1 VSIGIESERRLR
13 KTMGKKSILA
23 FADIYLSHHIKLK
36 SPSPP
41 FHKEICDFLI
51 DMTNHRDKRLAI
63 AAPRGYAKSTLV
75 NLFYVL
81 WSICYGKERFIL
93 IFSATADQAQSQ
105 LATVSKELQTNI
117 LLRDDFADVF
127 STKSQIKGKFT
138 QDEIITPNDI
148 KVKAYGAGQG
158 SRGIKHN
165 EHRPTLILL
174 DDIDGEKNTYSSK
187 ARESIFSWFNQ
198 VVLFMGAIN
207 VVNMIAIGTLVHP
220 KSLLTRL
227 TYKDEFLNW
236 DKLIYKAIEEF
247 SKHDDLWQ
255 KWENIARN
263 RGESYESGVGLE
275 AADRFFQDNKADM
288 LKDTK
293 VLWEEMEDY
302 YTLMKIKTFGTS
314 YSFDSEKQNDPTK
327 TMDSRYDPGKFYY
340 WDDQF
345 PTLEE
350 LLASFGGDYSYVG
363 ACDPSVGVK
372 SGRSDHS
379 GIIILAQHKGRLYI
393 IDADIMERTQDD
405 LVHTIVNYCKIRHPM
420 NNFIIEANLF
430 PQLLL
435 NTVRNHAYKEN
446 VVAPFKE
453 IRNTGISKE
462 QRIFGMET
470 YLTTGTV
477 LFSRKHTTLLD
488 QLKYFPR
495 DDHNDG
501 PDALEMA
508 IRAAESRVSF
518 LPMDDDDI
526 RDKQGR
532 RITDR
537 DFGQTTPEEDARDED
552 DEDDDPNRKGGVSP

>member
-1 VSIGIESERRLR
+1 MSIGNESERRLR
-13 KTMGKKSILA
+13 KAMGKKSILA
-23 FADIYLSHHIKLK
+23 FADIYLSHHIKTK
-36 SPSPP
+36 SPS
-41 FHKEICDFLI
+41 FHKTICDCL
-51 DMTNHRDKRLAI
+51 MEMSNHRNKRLAI

-105 LATVSKELQTNI
+105 LATVSKELQTNA

-127 STKSQIKGKFT
+127 STKSQIKAKFT

-158 SRGIKHN
+158 SRGVKHN
-165 EHRPTLILL
+165 EHRPTLIIL

-187 ARESIFSWFNQ
+187 SRENIFNWFSG
-198 VVLFMGAIN
+198 VVLYMGAIN
-207 VVNMIAIGTLVHP
+207 VVNTISIGTLVHIQ
-220 KSLLTRL
+220 SLLTRL
-227 TYKDEFLNW
+227 TNKEEFLNW
-236 DKLIYKAIEEF
+236 DKLIYKAIDEF
-247 SKHDDLWQ
+247 SKRDDLWQ
-255 KWENIARN
+255 RWENIARN
-263 RGESYESGVGLE
+263 RGESYEGYAGLE

-293 VLWEEMEDY
+293 VLWEEQEDY

-327 TMDSRYDPGKFYY
+327 TRDSCYDPENFHY

-345 PTLEE
+345 PTLET
-350 LLASFGGDYSYVG
+350 LLESFGGDYSYIG

-379 GIIILAQHKGRLYI
+379 AIIILVQHKGRLYV
-393 IDADIMERTQDD
+393 IDADITERSQED
-405 LVHTIVNYCKIRHPM
+405 LVQAIVDYCKIRHPM
-420 NNFIIEANLF
+420 DNFVIEANLF
-430 PQLLL
+430 PELLL

-446 VVAPFKE
+446 VLAPFKE
-453 IRNTGISKE
+453 IRNTKNKE
-462 QRIFGMET
+462 QRIFGMKT
-470 YLTTGTV
+470 YLTSETV
-477 LFSRKHTTLLD
+477 FFSRKHTTLIE

-495 DDHNDG
+495 GEHDDG

-508 IRAAESRVSF
+508 IRAAENRVSF
-518 LPMDDDDI
+518 LPLNDEDI
-526 RDKQGR
+526 RDKWGR
-532 RITDR
+532 KITDR
-537 DFGQTTPEEDARDED
+537 DFGQPPPEELA
-552 DEDDDPNRKGGVSP
+552 

>member
-1 VSIGIESERRLR
+1 LGIGNESERRLR
-13 KTMGKKSILA
+13 KALGKKSILA
-23 FADIYLSHHIKLK
+23 FADIYLSHYIKPK
-36 SPSPP
+36 SPL
-41 FHKEICDFLI
+41 FHKTICDCL
-51 DMTNHRDKRLAI
+51 MEMSSHRDKRLAI

-105 LATVSKELQTNI
+105 LAAISKELRTNT
-117 LLRDDFADVF
+117 LLQEDFSDFF
-127 STKSQIKGKFT
+127 SATGQVRAKLT
-138 QDEIITPNDI
+138 QDEIITSNDI
-148 KVKAYGAGQG
+148 KIKALGAGQG

-165 EHRPTLILL
+165 EHRPTLIIL

-187 ARESIFSWFNQ
+187 SRETIFDWFNQ
-198 VVLFMGAIN
+198 VVFYMGATN
-207 VVNMIAIGTLVHP
+207 VVNIIAIGTLVHP

-227 TYKDEFLNW
+227 TSKDEFLNW
-236 DKLIYKAIEEF
+236 DKPIYKAIEKF
-247 SKHDDLWQ
+247 STRDDLWQ
-255 KWENIARN
+255 KWENIARG
-263 RGESYESGVGLE
+263 REESYEGEAGIE
-275 AADRFFQDNKADM
+275 AADRFFQDNKTDM

-293 VLWEEMEDY
+293 VLWDAMEDY
-302 YTLMKIKTFGTS
+302 HTLMKIKTFGTS
-314 YSFDSEKQNDPTK
+314 YSFDSEKQNDPNKTK
-327 TMDSRYDPGKFYY
+327 DSRYDPEKFTY

-345 PTLEE
+345 STLEE
-350 LLASFGGDYSYVG
+350 LLESFGGEYSYVG

-379 GIIILAQHKGRLYI
+379 AIIILAQHKGRLYI
-393 IDADIMERTQDD
+393 IDADIMERFQDD
-405 LVHTIVNYCKIRHPM
+405 LVHTIVNYCKIRRPM
-420 NNFIIEANLF
+420 DNFIIEANLF

-446 VVAPFKE
+446 VVGPFKE

-495 DDHNDG
+495 SDHNDG

-508 IRAAESRVSF
+508 IRAAESRVGI
-518 LPMDDDDI
+518 LPLDDKDI
-526 RDKQGR
+526 RDKHGR
-532 RITDR
+532 RIDDK
-537 DFGQTTPEEDARDED
+537 DFGQTTPEEDAQDED
-552 DEDDDPNRKGGVSP
+552 DEDGGGAGFFAG

>member
-1 VSIGIESERRLR
+1 VNSNDGSARRLR

-23 FADIYLSHHIKLK
+23 FADIYLSHHIKPK
-36 SPSPP
+36 SPP
-41 FHKEICDFLI
+41 FHKTICDSL
-51 DMTNHRDKRLAI
+51 MEMSNHRDKRFAI

-81 WSICYGKERFIL
+81 WSICYGKERFII

-105 LATVSKELQTNI
+105 LAAVSKELQTNT
-117 LLRDDFADVF
+117 LLQDDFADVF
-127 STKSQIKGKFT
+127 SAKSKVRTRFT

-158 SRGIKHN
+158 SRGIKYN
-165 EHRPTLILL
+165 EHRPTLIIL

-187 ARESIFSWFNQ
+187 SRENIFNWFSG
-198 VVLFMGAIN
+198 VVLYMGAIN
-207 VVNMIAIGTLVHP
+207 VVNIISIGTLVHP

-227 TYKDEFLNW
+227 TNKDEFLNW
-236 DKLIYKAIEEF
+236 DKPIYKAIEKF
-247 SKHDDLWQ
+247 SMRDDLWQ

-263 RGESYESGVGLE
+263 RDESYESEVGIE
-275 AADRFFQDNKADM
+275 AANRFFKDNKADM

-293 VLWEEMEDY
+293 VLWEEQEDY

-327 TMDSRYDPGKFYY
+327 TMDSRYDPEKFHY

-345 PTLEE
+345 PTLEK
-350 LLASFGGDYSYVG
+350 LLESFDSDYSYIG

-379 GIIILAQHKGRLYI
+379 AIIILAQHKGRLYV
-393 IDADIMERTQDD
+393 IDADITERSQDD
-405 LVHTIVNYCKIRHPM
+405 LVQTIVNYCKIRHPM
-420 NNFIIEANLF
+420 DSFIIEANLF

-435 NTVRNHAYKEN
+435 NTVCNHAYKEN

-470 YLTTGTV
+470 YLTTDTV

-495 DDHNDG
+495 GEHDDG

-508 IRAAESRVSF
+508 IRGAESRIIF
-518 LPMDDDDI
+518 LPMDDNDI
-526 RDKQGR
+526 RDKWGR

-537 DFGQTTPEEDARDED
+537 DFDQPPPEDLA
-552 DEDDDPNRKGGVSP
+552 